1 MYCLKFLVSVV
12 VLVLISQ
19 EENEVSAAPCKWMW
33 DHITHTPPTTPPTPT
48 APTTPMTPTT
58 PDLIEDFARL
68 KKKKVKQWD
77 QLVNDW
83 LFWGP
88 QNENPSSKP
97 RNPVKR
103 IISSYMKLLAKLYSM
118 FST

>member
-1 MYCLKFLVSVV
+1 ELKCLTHD
-12 VLVLISQ
+12 IST
-19 EENEVSAAPCKWMW
+19 VSAAPCKWMW

-48 APTTPMTPTT
+48 APTTPMTTTT

-77 QLVNDW
+77 Q

>member
-1 MYCLKFLVSVV
+1 MYSLNRGSGSANFVSKSIRYSSLKRKMKELKCLTHD
-12 VLVLISQ
+12 IST
-19 EENEVSAAPCKWMW
+19 VSAAPCKWMW

-48 APTTPMTPTT
+48 APTTPMTTTT

-83 LFWGP
+83 R
-88 QNENPSSKP
+88 K
-97 RNPVKR
+97 
-103 IISSYMKLLAKLYSM
+103 
-118 FST
+118 

>member
-1 MYCLKFLVSVV
+1 MYCLKFLVSVAF
-12 VLVLISQ
+12 LILISQ

-33 DHITHTPPTTPPTPT
+33 DHITHTHPTTTPPTST
-48 APTTPMTPTT
+48 ASTTTMTTAK

-77 QLVNDW
+77 EL
-83 LFWGP
+83 LWGP
-88 QNENPSSKP
+88 QNENSSSRP

-103 IISSYMKLLAKLYSM
+103 IISSYVKLLTKLFSM
-118 FST
+118 LSA